1 MAMEYFSA
9 NFVNNINQLILPY
22 LDIQNVPYVFMV
34 VITVKNLVDMCRR
47 KEKNTPYNFQQAK
60 KVINDRLD
68 SMEETLQE
76 AIIAKS
82 ATELENTKN
91 LLDERLNLFEERLE
105 NIHQTLEQTKIP
117 LLEGRFNYIE
127 ETLDTIQQTLEET
140 KNSKE
145 SLDES
150 LRELFIANSTAPLL
164 ERIDALNAEN
174 KNLTAK
180 YTSQR
185 GVTTKKTNEIKKLQ
199 HKISGLAEELR
210 ESKASKDS
218 SSEYNPSDD
227 E

>member
-105 NIHQTLEQTKIP
+105 NIQQTLDQTKNPI
-117 LLEGRFNYIE
+117 LEGRINYIE

-174 KNLTAK
+174 KNLNAK

-227 E
+227 D